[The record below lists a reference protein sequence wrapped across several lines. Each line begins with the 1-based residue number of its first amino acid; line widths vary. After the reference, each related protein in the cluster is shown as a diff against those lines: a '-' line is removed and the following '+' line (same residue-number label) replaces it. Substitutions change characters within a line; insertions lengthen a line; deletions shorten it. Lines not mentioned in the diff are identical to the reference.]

1 MKFFKRVI
9 AVGAAMVMAMSMMS
23 MGASADNW
31 NLYYNPTG
39 TYKTYDYKNFSV
51 ATGTISYFYDSCDS
65 FYQTPNATTGE
76 ITYVYYRAAC
86 INSSGNV
93 SYNCC
98 GNYYY
103 YEQYAPYSSHK
114 VNLTSTVPANKIMR
128 VSHNIHNNYN
138 SSSMYGTV
146 SLH

>member
-1 MKFFKRVI
+1 
-9 AVGAAMVMAMSMMS
+9 MVMAISMMS

-65 FYQTPNATTGE
+65 LIQTTNTTTGDVA
-76 ITYVYYRAAC
+76 YVYYRAAC
-86 INSSGNV
+86 IDSSGNIN
-93 SYNCC
+93 YYCC
-98 GNYYY
+98 GNSYYY
-103 YEQYAPYSSHK
+103 STRSKHK
-114 VNLTSTVPANKIMR
+114 VNLTTPVAANRVMR

-138 SSSMYGTV
+138 NSSMYGTV